1 MTFGKVRKHCSHR
14 SAVGLIVSVAPAT
27 VTWVASVTPIV
38 VIRVSSADPQQ
49 QTFWTKL
56 GMSQVDPEQTFRI
69 ALRNRL
75 KSVTISIGGHEMA
88 SDRGM
93 VSGGLTRRWRH
104 R

>member
-1 MTFGKVRKHCSHR
+1 
-14 SAVGLIVSVAPAT
+14 
-27 VTWVASVTPIV
+27 
-38 VIRVSSADPQQ
+38 
-49 QTFWTKL
+49 
-56 GMSQVDPEQTFRI
+56 MSGYDPEQTFRI